1 MCLFCQIVAGE
12 IPARRVYED
21 EKTLAFLDIQPV
33 HFGHMLVV
41 PKNHFANLEEVEADD
56 LKAVILTV
64 KKMGRLLKEK
74 LGYEGYNV
82 AVNND
87 PVANQQIPHLHF
99 HLIRRVKDDGLNV
112 WTHELYG
119 EGEAEDVLNKLKF

>member
-21 EKTLAFLDIQPV
+21 EKTLAFLDIRPV
-33 HFGHMLVV
+33 HPGHMLVI
-41 PKNHFANLEEVEADD
+41 PKNHFNNLEEVEEDD
-56 LKAVILTV
+56 LRAVILTV

-82 AVNND
+82 SVNND
-87 PVANQQIPHLHF
+87 PIANQEIPHLHF
-99 HLIRRVKDDGLNV
+99 HLIPRIKDDGLNV

-119 EGEAEDVLNKLKF
+119 EGEAEDILNKLKF